1 LTDSNERFLRNPD
14 YIFRKI
20 VDELVLIPIHKDVA
34 DMDSIY
40 SLNDVG
46 AFIWEQLANPINL
59 EELSNAVL
67 QEFDGE
73 AEIVTTD
80 VQSFITDLSEFG
92 AVLRSDK

>member
-1 LTDSNERFLRNPD
+1 MTDSNERFLRNPD

-59 EELSNAVL
+59 EELNNAVM

-73 AEIVTTD
+73 AEIVTSD
-80 VQSFITDLSEFG
+80 VQSFIADLSEFG
-92 AVLRSDK
+92 AVLRSE